1 MTPSE
6 LESLGLP
13 LLELCKLKRGL
24 LGRLECS
31 LDQLPYTDSLGVCL
45 TTSGCSCRTPV
56 IDSGS
61 PPIQPSRLSDSS
73 SACEALSH
81 CLFLSFRRLGR
92 EIDDH
97 GRRHAHRLLGA

>member
-56 IDSGS
+56 IVFRQSTD
-61 PPIQPSRLSDSS
+61 PTEQVVRL
-73 SACEALSH
+73 E
-81 CLFLSFRRLGR
+81 
-92 EIDDH
+92 
-97 GRRHAHRLLGA
+97 